1 MNKFLYRVI
10 VVWAGLAAFGA
21 RADQVVINE
30 VMYNPRGD
38 SAGMDRAIQYY
49 SYAVRHC
56 RLEIEGRC

>member
-1 MNKFLYRVI
+1 MNKFLYGVT

-38 SAGMDRAIQYY
+38 APRSE
-49 SYAVRHC
+49 SVV
-56 RLEIEGRC
+56 